1 MPHRDRLTFALLFAL
16 FADFLSAQQVQWLTA
31 SPADW
36 VLNPTTAVDVLC
48 ASDPD
53 HVYVAHLD
61 AISYTY
67 NQPMGGITLTRQGV
81 DGAVLWSVSLGD
93 TVQVESIAS
102 DADGNV
108 VLGGRY
114 FQRLLMEGAP
124 ELTVPSDHITEG
136 SFLCSWN
143 ADGQL
148 LWRQEVSGGQF
159 DDISVA
165 SIAVDPQGRFWA
177 ALSTFFSAEVIRL
190 GTDGSQVESR
200 SLVESKLIGNI
211 CFDPWGGL
219 YIAGSAG
226 SPGITVNG
234 TDYPVTETYAFFVTR
249 MNAAGD
255 AQWLE
260 YAHDIT
266 FQKPRVQADLLGH
279 AYLVGSYFEPLTWGS
294 IPFVD
299 PLWSDGFFLARLDS
313 SGTFEWGLT
322 PPYSPGSGHFIPA
335 HGNALGVDAEG
346 NAYLLGNE
354 GGALDWGNGVV
365 TGTGSISDNSVALL
379 SFDSTG
385 LPRWGLQGGSTFTDI
400 MYDLAVAPDGVAHF
414 VGITSAPFTLGAF
427 TVDPVSARGTVVAR
441 VDAEVSTGSPEGEV
455 LMEELIACPSVF
467 TDGFHLVSPLL
478 KNSASV
484 RVMVV
489 DAKGRTVVR
498 TQGLRGELG
507 HGLAPGPYT
516 VLVHMD
522 GRVWRARVVKE

>member
-1 MPHRDRLTFALLFAL
+1 
-16 FADFLSAQQVQWLTA
+16 
-31 SPADW
+31 
-36 VLNPTTAVDVLC
+36 
-48 ASDPD
+48 
-53 HVYVAHLD
+53 VARLD
-61 AISYTY
+61 AITYTY
-67 NQPMGGITLTRQGV
+67 NQPMGAVTLTRQGA

-102 DADGNV
+102 DGAGNV

-114 FQRLLMEGAP
+114 FQRLLVEGAP
-124 ELTVPSDHITEG
+124 ELSVPTDHITEG
-136 SFLCSWN
+136 SFLCSWD

-148 LWRQEVSGGQF
+148 LWRQDVSGGQF
-159 DDISVA
+159 DDVSVA

-177 ALSTFFSAEVIRL
+177 ALSTFFSAEIVRL
-190 GTDGSQVESR
+190 GTDGSQQESR
-200 SLVESKLIGNI
+200 GLVESKTIGNI

-266 FQKPRVQADLLGH
+266 FQKPRVQADQLGH
-279 AYLVGSYFEPLTWGS
+279 AYLVGSYFEPLTWGN

-322 PPYSPGSGHFIPA
+322 PPYSPGSGRFVPA
-335 HGNALGVDAEG
+335 RGNALGVDAEG

-379 SFDSTG
+379 SFDTTG

-441 VDAEVSTGSPEGEV
+441 VDADVSTASPAEETSE
-455 LMEELIACPSVF
+455 EELVARPSVF
-467 TDGFHLVSPLL
+467 TEGFHMISSSLA
-478 KNSASV
+478 NGASV
-484 RVMVV
+484 RMVLV
-489 DAKGRTVVR
+489 DATGRIVER
-498 TQGLRGELG
+498 AQGLSGELG
-507 HGLAPGPYT
+507 RGLAPGSYT
-516 VLVHMD
+516 VLLHAD
-522 GRVWRARVVKE
+522 GRVVRTRVVKE